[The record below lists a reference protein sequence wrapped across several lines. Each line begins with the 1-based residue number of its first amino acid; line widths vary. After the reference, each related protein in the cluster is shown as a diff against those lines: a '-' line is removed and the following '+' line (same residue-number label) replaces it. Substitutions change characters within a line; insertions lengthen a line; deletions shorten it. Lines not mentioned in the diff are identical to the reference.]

1 MLQVKHLT
9 ILHKKDLTTLIEDL
23 TFSLAPGARAAV
35 IGEEGNGK
43 STLLKL
49 LYDPALVEG
58 YVEWS
63 GEILDTG
70 LRRGYLAQEL
80 PPETLAQPLWQFC
93 AETPGF
99 VRADPR
105 AQADAAR
112 QVGLPAELFW
122 DERPLG
128 SLSGGERVKLRLALL
143 LLDAPDLLLLDEPSN
158 DLDLA
163 TLGWLE
169 QFLQTCPVPVLFISH
184 DEALLT
190 AAANQIIH
198 LERLRRRTAPRATV
212 ARMGY
217 EQYARERLEGFA
229 KQEQTA
235 RKERAEFDAKLA
247 RYRQI
252 RDKVDHQLN
261 TISRQDPHGGRLL
274 KKKMQSVVSTGRR
287 FAREEAELTALPE
300 WEEAIFTAFDPER
313 SFIPAGKTVLR
324 FTQPLL
330 LAGDVGAGAFAG
342 AAGLAAGMA
351 EIAAPAAAA
360 ASASSGPAASGP
372 GEPPPPRVLARN
384 IALWVEGP
392 EHIGIV
398 GANGAGKS
406 TLLKQ
411 LAAQLLPRADL
422 RAAYMPQDYGDLLLG
437 DATPV
442 ELLAPG
448 GSREEVTRARTLLGS
463 MKYKAEEMDHSAAM
477 LSGGQRAKLLFL
489 GMVLR
494 GSNVLLLD
502 EPTRNFSPLSAPV
515 IRRALTAFPGAILS
529 VSHDR
534 RYLAEVCTRLLL
546 LDETGLHELPGAGE

>member
-70 LRRGYLAQEL
+70 LRKGYLAQEL
-80 PPETLAQPLWQFC
+80 PPETLALPLWQFC

-99 VRADPR
+99 AQADPR

-169 QFLQTCPVPVLFISH
+169 RFLQTCPVPVLFISH
-184 DEALLT
+184 DEALLA

-229 KQEQTA
+229 RQEKTA
-235 RKERAEFDAKLA
+235 RKQRAEFDARLA

-313 SFIPAGKTVLR
+313 SAIPAGKTVLR
-324 FTQPLL
+324 FTQPML
-330 LAGDVGAGAFAG
+330 LAGGAGAFA
-342 AAGLAAGMA
+342 AAADAADR
-351 EIAAPAAAA
+351 ETPAAPSDTG
-360 ASASSGPAASGP
+360 SAPP
-372 GEPPPPRVLARN
+372 TPPPRVLARN

-463 MKYKAEEMDHSAAM
+463 MKYKAEEMDHPAAM

-515 IRRALTAFPGAILS
+515 IRRALAAFPGAILS

-546 LDETGLHELPGAGE
+546 LDETGLHELPAAGE

>member
-143 LLDAPDLLLLDEPSN
+143 LLDTPDLLLLDEPSN

-313 SFIPAGKTVLR
+313 SAIPAGKTVLR
-324 FTQPLL
+324 FTQPML
-330 LAGDVGAGAFAG
+330 LAGGAGAFAA
-342 AAGLAAGMA
+342 AAGP
-351 EIAAPAAAA
+351 AAPAAAA
-360 ASASSGPAASGP
+360 DAADRETPAAPSDTGSAP
-372 GEPPPPRVLARN
+372 PTPPPRVLARN

-437 DATPV
+437 SATPV

-463 MKYKAEEMDHSAAM
+463 MKYKAEEMDHPAAM

-515 IRRALTAFPGAILS
+515 IRQALAAFPGAILS